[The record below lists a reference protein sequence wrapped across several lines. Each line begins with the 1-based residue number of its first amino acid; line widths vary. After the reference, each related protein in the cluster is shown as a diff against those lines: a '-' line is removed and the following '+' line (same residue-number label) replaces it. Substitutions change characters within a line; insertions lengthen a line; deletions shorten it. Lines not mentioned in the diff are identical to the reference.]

1 MELDVMEDIVY
12 LDEGHIVYKLEIET
26 QEEDPI

>member
-1 MELDVMEDIVY
+1 MELDVMEDTVY
-12 LDEGHIVYKLEIET
+12 LDEGHIAYNLEIET

>member
-12 LDEGHIVYKLEIET
+12 LDEGHIAYKLETET